1 LATAETPQNRS
12 NGGASLPERAG
23 GLAKFAARVAGH
35 GQTVLPPYVP
45 GLDAP
50 LRPTAVVVARDPLV
64 RSGLVAVLDAYP
76 GLVMKEAREAGGGV
90 VADVVIWDEPEATA
104 PRSLSPVLAL
114 VNGSQHARQA
124 LRSGARGAL
133 ARSAAPQAIASA
145 ALAVAAGH
153 WVLDDSF
160 AGALL
165 HVGEAAI
172 TAPTLLSAREQEVL
186 ALLSEGLS
194 NRDVAARLGI
204 SHHTA
209 KFHVNAILDKL
220 GATTRTEA
228 VVLAARSGL
237 LTL

>member
-1 LATAETPQNRS
+1 
-12 NGGASLPERAG
+12 
-23 GLAKFAARVAGH
+23 VI
-35 GQTVLPPYVP
+35 
-45 GLDAP
+45 
-50 LRPTAVVVARDPLV
+50 ARDPLV
-64 RSGLVAVLDAYP
+64 RSGLVAVLSSYP
-76 GLVMKEAREAGGGV
+76 GLVLKEAVAELTSAPPA
-90 VADVVIWDEPEATA
+90 ADVLVWDAPEAPQNA
-104 PRSLSPVLAL
+104 ALSPVLAL
-114 VNGSQHARQA
+114 VSGSQSAELA

-133 ARSAAPQAIASA
+133 SRSAPLDAIAPA

-153 WVLDDSF
+153 WVLDDEF
-160 AGALL
+160 AAALL
-165 HVGEAAI
+165 HPASAPL
-172 TAPTLLSAREQEVL
+172 TAPLRSASLAPSLLSPREQEVL
-186 ALLSEGLS
+186 SLLSEGLS